1 MQIQVVST
9 LTADD
14 EDRVAEALIA
24 WLADLLGSLPI
35 GYALRIDT
43 ANATVFRRTN
53 IEGPDDQLAEVGRNS
68 NRRLR

>member
-43 ANATVFRRTN
+43 ANAKVFRRTN
-53 IEGPDDQLAEVGRNS
+53 IEAPDDEQAAVGGNCD
-68 NRRLR
+68 RRLQ